1 MLPDTILEDRSRDV
15 SQLLGRADVRAAG
28 EHILA
33 TDDKTLADQIDLTE
47 IPAPPFGENARG
59 RRMAELLG
67 AAGLSNV
74 EQDSV
79 GNVVALRPGAEDREP
94 LVLSAHLDTVFPAG
108 TDVTVHAD
116 GDLFRA
122 PGVSDDGRGLAALVT
137 VARALSQADIT
148 TRTPILFA
156 ATVGEEGSG
165 DLRGVRHLFE
175 SGGAAA
181 DAAGFISLDGAGMK
195 YVVTRA
201 LGARRFR
208 AVLSGQ
214 GGHSWINYG
223 APNPIHALGRAIGA
237 LASWPPPTDP
247 ALSLTVARWGGGTSV
262 NAIPA
267 EAWAELDFRSE
278 SIGHLDVGEERLR
291 AVLDRSVAE
300 ENASVTDQD
309 GRLRVDVTVVGHRPA
324 GVTALDSPLVE
335 AALAATRVSGVEP
348 EVTASSTD
356 ANLPMSLG
364 IPAITLGAGGSAGA
378 VHTTDEWYHNGN
390 GSIGIQ
396 RALHTVLLVSGL
408 D

>member
-1 MLPDTILEDRSRDV
+1 
-15 SQLLGRADVRAAG
+15 
-28 EHILA
+28 
-33 TDDKTLADQIDLTE
+33 
-47 IPAPPFGENARG
+47 
-59 RRMAELLG
+59 MAELLG

-108 TDVTVHAD
+108 TDVTVHTD

-175 SGGAAA
+175 SGGVAA

-208 AVLSGQ
+208 VALSGQ

-223 APNPIHALGRAIGA
+223 APNPIHALGRDRVDAR
-237 LASWPPPTDP
+237 ASSPPCH
-247 ALSLTVARWGGGTSV
+247 G
-262 NAIPA
+262 
-267 EAWAELDFRSE
+267 EAQGRISRRRPRRQ
-278 SIGHLDVGEERLR
+278 ST
-291 AVLDRSVAE
+291 DRSAE
-300 ENASVTDQD
+300 
-309 GRLRVDVTVVGHRPA
+309 RVNGIGCAVVDP
-324 GVTALDSPLVE
+324 
-335 AALAATRVSGVEP
+335 
-348 EVTASSTD
+348 
-356 ANLPMSLG
+356 
-364 IPAITLGAGGSAGA
+364 
-378 VHTTDEWYHNGN
+378 
-390 GSIGIQ
+390 
-396 RALHTVLLVSGL
+396 
-408 D
+408 

>member
-1 MLPDTILEDRSRDV
+1 MLPDTMLEDRSRDV
-15 SQLLGRADVRAAG
+15 SQLLERADVRAAG

-33 TDDKTLADQIDLTE
+33 TDDKTLADQVDLTE
-47 IPAPPFGENARG
+47 IPAPPFGEDARG

-148 TRTPILFA
+148 TQTPIQFA

-175 SGGAAA
+175 SGGVAA

-195 YVVTRA
+195 YVVT
-201 LGARRFR
+201 
-208 AVLSGQ
+208 
-214 GGHSWINYG
+214 
-223 APNPIHALGRAIGA
+223 
-237 LASWPPPTDP
+237 
-247 ALSLTVARWGGGTSV
+247 
-262 NAIPA
+262 
-267 EAWAELDFRSE
+267 
-278 SIGHLDVGEERLR
+278 
-291 AVLDRSVAE
+291 
-300 ENASVTDQD
+300 
-309 GRLRVDVTVVGHRPA
+309 
-324 GVTALDSPLVE
+324 
-335 AALAATRVSGVEP
+335 
-348 EVTASSTD
+348 
-356 ANLPMSLG
+356 
-364 IPAITLGAGGSAGA
+364 
-378 VHTTDEWYHNGN
+378 
-390 GSIGIQ
+390 
-396 RALHTVLLVSGL
+396 
-408 D
+408 